1 MIDPVALG
9 LETYIV
15 SGDEIQVLCPFHD
28 DHTPSASFNMAKGLF
43 YCYACGTSANARKL
57 AVELGTDVRTL
68 KDVSIL
74 ERIHDEKEWRPLLYS
89 SLAIDHPYLHSRG
102 VTNDQIKRYQIRGF
116 EERVLFPLYRP
127 HPDICGIQER
137 LTPTASRHSSYRYI
151 VHGDKPPVWP
161 LDDSFYSERRPV
173 LVEGIFG
180 ALRLRSFG
188 MAAFATIG
196 SQVTA
201 RIIRALNGRQPIVWY
216 DDDYA
221 GHVGCAK
228 LLLGANASIIIS
240 ETPPDECPDKAAME
254 SVLSRIEESPS
265 LGTLADLS
273 GSPRRFKRHIDRWG
287 HKGKS
292 RKSFHI

>member
-68 KDVSIL
+68 KDASIL
-74 ERIHDEKEWRPLLYS
+74 DRIQDEKEWRPLLYS
-89 SLAIDHPYLHSRG
+89 PLAIDHPYLHSRG

-127 HPDICGIQER
+127 FPDICGIQER
-137 LTPTASRHSSYRYI
+137 LTPTAARHSSYRYI

-161 LDDSFYSERRPV
+161 LDDSFYSERRPI

-180 ALRLRSFG
+180 ALKLRVYG
-188 MAAFATIG
+188 VEAFATIG
-196 SQVTA
+196 SQITA
-201 RIIRALNGRQPIVWY
+201 RLVRALNGRRPIVWY

-221 GHVGCAK
+221 GYVGCFK
-228 LLLGANASIIIS
+228 LYLAAGATIVTSS
-240 ETPPDECPDKAAME
+240 TPPDECPNKAFME
-254 SVLSRIEESPS
+254 GVLAGDEETSS
-265 LGTLADLS
+265 MERFAELS
-273 GSPRRFKRHIDRWG
+273 GAPRRFKRHISRWS
-287 HKGKS
+287 HKN
-292 RKSFHI
+292 